1 MIQIDI
7 SFVKK
12 LQIKKNPK
20 DFSML
25 FQFYGP
31 KIKAL
36 MIRSGS
42 DYAFAEDIMHDTMLT
57 VWKKIDL
64 YNSSK
69 GSFSSWIYTI
79 ARNNRIDI
87 LRKKSSQPY
96 VDINEVEMM
105 SNDPDSE
112 KIILDSQTAANIK
125 KMVRQLPQKQKII
138 IEMAFNEDLTQKEIA
153 EKLEIPIGTV
163 KSRMR
168 LAYIK
173 LKEGFKEYQ

>member
-1 MIQIDI
+1 
-7 SFVKK
+7 
-12 LQIKKNPK
+12 
-20 DFSML
+20 
-25 FQFYGP
+25 
-31 KIKAL
+31 

>member
-1 MIQIDI
+1 MIQIDLT
-7 SFVKK
+7 FVKK

-20 DFSML
+20 DFSLL
-25 FQFYGP
+25 FQLYGP

-36 MIRSGS
+36 MIRGGS

-64 YNSSK
+64 YNPSK

-79 ARNNRIDI
+79 ARNKRIDVLI
-87 LRKKSSQPY
+87 NNAAPIIE
-96 VDINEVEMM
+96 DNEVEIM
-105 SNDPDSE
+105 SDQVWRMVDKLAGNVK
-112 KIILDSQTAANIK
+112 KII
-125 KMVRQLPQKQKII
+125 RQLPEKQKII

-153 EKLEIPIGTV
+153 KRLEIPIGTV

-173 LKEGFKEYQ
+173 LKECFKEYQ

>member
-1 MIQIDI
+1 
-7 SFVKK
+7 
-12 LQIKKNPK
+12 
-20 DFSML
+20 
-25 FQFYGP
+25 
-31 KIKAL
+31 
-36 MIRSGS
+36 
-42 DYAFAEDIMHDTMLT
+42 MHDTMLT

-125 KMVRQLPQKQKII
+125 KMVRLLKNKKLLLKQFIKKQNHKRNSRKIRR
-138 IEMAFNEDLTQKEIA
+138 T
-153 EKLEIPIGTV
+153 
-163 KSRMR
+163 
-168 LAYIK
+168 
-173 LKEGFKEYQ
+173 

>member
-1 MIQIDI
+1 
-7 SFVKK
+7 
-12 LQIKKNPK
+12 
-20 DFSML
+20 
-25 FQFYGP
+25 
-31 KIKAL
+31 
-36 MIRSGS
+36 
-42 DYAFAEDIMHDTMLT
+42 MLT

>member
-7 SFVKK
+7 TFVKK

-20 DFSML
+20 DFSLL
-25 FQFYGP
+25 FQLYGP

-36 MIRSGS
+36 MIRGGS

-64 YNSSK
+64 YNPSK

-79 ARNNRIDI
+79 ARNKRIDV

-96 VDINEVEMM
+96 VDINEVEIM

-112 KIILDSQTAANIK
+112 KLMLDSQLAGNVK
-125 KMVRQLPQKQKII
+125 KIIRQLPEKQKII

-153 EKLEIPIGTV
+153 KRLEIPIGTV

-173 LKEGFKEYQ
+173 LKECFKEYQ

>member
-7 SFVKK
+7 TFVKK